1 MSHSCRERSSSS
13 STDDPSS
20 GGDDSYLRAA
30 AAAARKRRGNLPKE
44 ERRPLPHSD
53 HAEHVHSTY
62 RTTTTAPHPPTHHQ
76 TPAPASHHTQP
87 PPHYTHSQC
96 NTFSATLL
104 LDLVDLIIVSRPPN
118 SLVTASVEP
127 QRLNRTRIQSRTYN
141 ILSSTPS
148 LSDPLQSL
156 LSISPCQQL
165 VTILTRPASCQQHH
179 SLRSHTPRVLKSSRS
194 PLLSLSSLSV
204 TLTVPPALRT
214 VCNWFINARR
224 RILPE
229 IIRREGHDPE
239 KYTITRRAKKLKGVS
254 PRDRID
260 HDEYSR
266 PAQNDYARARPR
278 WESADLPD
286 HDYDFSME
294 SRVASW
300 VAEQQRV
307 SAKPHYE
314 AVCPC
319 GCGSDADHTP
329 AYNGSTT
336 TPTAPTPTTPTS
348 APNFASEVTAPAT
361 TTTTN
366 SPIYTDTTHSP
377 AYTPHDSPL
386 YPPSTPEHYVPQT
399 EYAHHPYT
407 TPAQVTPPPTPP
419 EDDADKFK
427 CLYMLVDAA
436 LSQWEKQNASPPP
449 QDALDTTR
457 TYLSL

>member
-1 MSHSCRERSSSS
+1 MLELRVVCRESQAGPPPRYTMHYFSDNSSQDEDLFITATGRERSSSS
-13 STDDPSS
+13 STDEPSS

-44 ERRPLPHSD
+44 SVKILKKWLYDHRYNAYPSD
-53 HAEHVHSTY
+53 EEKL
-62 RTTTTAPHPPTHHQ
+62 Q
-76 TPAPASHHTQP
+76 
-87 PPHYTHSQC
+87 
-96 NTFSATLL
+96 L
-104 LDLVDLIIVSRPPN
+104 SRAAN
-118 SLVTASVEP
+118 
-127 QRLNRTRIQSRTYN
+127 
-141 ILSSTPS
+141 
-148 LSDPLQSL
+148 
-156 LSISPCQQL
+156 
-165 VTILTRPASCQQHH
+165 
-179 SLRSHTPRVLKSSRS
+179 
-194 PLLSLSSLSV
+194 LSV
-204 TLTVPPALRT
+204 LQ

-229 IIRREGHDPE
+229 IIRREGNDPE

-260 HDEYSR
+260 SEEYSR
-266 PAQNDYARARPR
+266 SAQNDYARARPR

-319 GCGSDADHTP
+319 GCGSEADHSPTF
-329 AYNGSTT
+329 NTT
-336 TPTAPTPTTPTS
+336 TTAPTAPAPAPTT
-348 APNFASEVTAPAT
+348 APNFVAEVTA
-361 TTTTN
+361 TN
-366 SPIYTDTTHSP
+366 SPVYTDTHSP
-377 AYTPHDSPL
+377 TYTPNDSPL

-399 EYAHHPYT
+399 EYAHHAFNT
-407 TPAQVTPPPTPP
+407 SAQVTPPPTPP

-449 QDALDTTR
+449 QDTLDTTR

>member
-1 MSHSCRERSSSS
+1 MIIIISSSCRIHYYYYWRL
-13 STDDPSS
+13 
-20 GGDDSYLRAA
+20 YCL
-30 AAAARKRRGNLPKE
+30 
-44 ERRPLPHSD
+44 
-53 HAEHVHSTY
+53 
-62 RTTTTAPHPPTHHQ
+62 HPY
-76 TPAPASHHTQP
+76 A
-87 PPHYTHSQC
+87 
-96 NTFSATLL
+96 
-104 LDLVDLIIVSRPPN
+104 V
-118 SLVTASVEP
+118 
-127 QRLNRTRIQSRTYN
+127 
-141 ILSSTPS
+141 
-148 LSDPLQSL
+148 
-156 LSISPCQQL
+156 
-165 VTILTRPASCQQHH
+165 
-179 SLRSHTPRVLKSSRS
+179 SSRQ
-194 PLLSLSSLSV
+194 
-204 TLTVPPALRT
+204 

>member
-1 MSHSCRERSSSS
+1 MSPPRSRLRNLQEVARQRVWRRAAYGRERSSSS

-44 ERRPLPHSD
+44 SVKILKKWLYDHRYNAYPSD
-53 HAEHVHSTY
+53 EEKL
-62 RTTTTAPHPPTHHQ
+62 Q
-76 TPAPASHHTQP
+76 
-87 PPHYTHSQC
+87 
-96 NTFSATLL
+96 L
-104 LDLVDLIIVSRPPN
+104 SRAAN
-118 SLVTASVEP
+118 
-127 QRLNRTRIQSRTYN
+127 
-141 ILSSTPS
+141 
-148 LSDPLQSL
+148 
-156 LSISPCQQL
+156 
-165 VTILTRPASCQQHH
+165 
-179 SLRSHTPRVLKSSRS
+179 
-194 PLLSLSSLSV
+194 LSV
-204 TLTVPPALRT
+204 LQ

-260 HDEYSR
+260 PEEYSR

-329 AYNGSTT
+329 AYTGSTT

>member
-1 MSHSCRERSSSS
+1 MYTNNYYITSGRERSSSS
-13 STDDPSS
+13 STDEPSS
-20 GGDDSYLRAA
+20 GADDTSYLRTA

-44 ERRPLPHSD
+44 SVKILKKWLYDHRYNAYPSD
-53 HAEHVHSTY
+53 EEKL
-62 RTTTTAPHPPTHHQ
+62 Q
-76 TPAPASHHTQP
+76 
-87 PPHYTHSQC
+87 
-96 NTFSATLL
+96 L
-104 LDLVDLIIVSRPPN
+104 SRAAN
-118 SLVTASVEP
+118 
-127 QRLNRTRIQSRTYN
+127 
-141 ILSSTPS
+141 
-148 LSDPLQSL
+148 
-156 LSISPCQQL
+156 
-165 VTILTRPASCQQHH
+165 
-179 SLRSHTPRVLKSSRS
+179 
-194 PLLSLSSLSV
+194 LSV
-204 TLTVPPALRT
+204 LQ

-229 IIRREGHDPE
+229 IIRREGHDPD

-260 HDEYSR
+260 QEEYPPR
-266 PAQNDYARARPR
+266 PVQNDYARARPR
-278 WESADLPD
+278 WESSDLTD

-294 SRVASW
+294 SRVATW

-307 SAKPHYE
+307 SGKPHYE

-319 GCGSDADHTP
+319 GCGSESDHTP
-329 AYNGSTT
+329 QTFTT
-336 TPTAPTPTTPTS
+336 NTSSTAPPPPPQQTT
-348 APNFASEVTAPAT
+348 APNFVTEVTASAAAA
-361 TTTTN
+361 N
-366 SPIYTDTTHSP
+366 STIYTDAHSP
-377 AYTPHDSPL
+377 AYTPNDSPL

-399 EYAHHPYT
+399 DYNHHTYT

>member
-1 MSHSCRERSSSS
+1 MWERDGSCLCVKHSPRAYVAPGGDNNVDLQFGSVLLQLYQTRDLPSLARLVRFSRSPSGRRLHQSHTLLCADLSRERSSSS

-44 ERRPLPHSD
+44 SVKILKKWLYDHRYNAYPSD
-53 HAEHVHSTY
+53 EEKL
-62 RTTTTAPHPPTHHQ
+62 Q
-76 TPAPASHHTQP
+76 
-87 PPHYTHSQC
+87 
-96 NTFSATLL
+96 L
-104 LDLVDLIIVSRPPN
+104 SRAAN
-118 SLVTASVEP
+118 
-127 QRLNRTRIQSRTYN
+127 
-141 ILSSTPS
+141 
-148 LSDPLQSL
+148 
-156 LSISPCQQL
+156 
-165 VTILTRPASCQQHH
+165 
-179 SLRSHTPRVLKSSRS
+179 
-194 PLLSLSSLSV
+194 LSV
-204 TLTVPPALRT
+204 LQ

>member
-1 MSHSCRERSSSS
+1 MPEETRRERSSSS

-20 GGDDSYLRAA
+20 GGDEASYMRGG

-44 ERRPLPHSD
+44 SVKILKKWLYDHRYNAYPSD
-53 HAEHVHSTY
+53 EEKL
-62 RTTTTAPHPPTHHQ
+62 Q
-76 TPAPASHHTQP
+76 
-87 PPHYTHSQC
+87 
-96 NTFSATLL
+96 L
-104 LDLVDLIIVSRPPN
+104 SRAAN
-118 SLVTASVEP
+118 
-127 QRLNRTRIQSRTYN
+127 
-141 ILSSTPS
+141 
-148 LSDPLQSL
+148 
-156 LSISPCQQL
+156 
-165 VTILTRPASCQQHH
+165 
-179 SLRSHTPRVLKSSRS
+179 
-194 PLLSLSSLSV
+194 LSV
-204 TLTVPPALRT
+204 LQ

-229 IIRREGHDPE
+229 IIRREGHDPD

-254 PRDRID
+254 PRDRVD
-260 HDEYSR
+260 QEEYVR
-266 PAQNDYARARPR
+266 PPQNDYARARPR
-278 WESADLPD
+278 WESTDLTD

-307 SAKPHYE
+307 SNKPHFE

-319 GCGSDADHTP
+319 GCGSESDHTAP
-329 AYNGSTT
+329 DFSTNAAVVAAPIQT
-336 TPTAPTPTTPTS
+336 TP
-348 APNFASEVTAPAT
+348 APNYITEVTAVA
-361 TTTTN
+361 TN
-366 SPIYTDTTHSP
+366 STHYADTHSP
-377 AYTPHDSPL
+377 AYTPNDSPL

-399 EYAHHPYT
+399 DYNHHTYT

>member
-1 MSHSCRERSSSS
+1 MYANYFIAPGRERSSSS

-20 GGDDSYLRAA
+20 GGDDASYMRTA

-44 ERRPLPHSD
+44 SVKILKKWLYDHRYNAYPSD
-53 HAEHVHSTY
+53 EEKL
-62 RTTTTAPHPPTHHQ
+62 Q
-76 TPAPASHHTQP
+76 
-87 PPHYTHSQC
+87 
-96 NTFSATLL
+96 
-104 LDLVDLIIVSRPPN
+104 
-118 SLVTASVEP
+118 
-127 QRLNRTRIQSRTYN
+127 
-141 ILSSTPS
+141 LSK
-148 LSDPLQSL
+148 
-156 LSISPCQQL
+156 
-165 VTILTRPASCQQHH
+165 AAN
-179 SLRSHTPRVLKSSRS
+179 
-194 PLLSLSSLSV
+194 LSV
-204 TLTVPPALRT
+204 LQ

-229 IIRREGHDPE
+229 IIRREGHDPD

-260 HDEYSR
+260 QEEYTR

-278 WESADLPD
+278 WESSDLTD

-307 SAKPHYE
+307 SAKPNFE
-314 AVCPC
+314 AICPC
-319 GCGSDADHTP
+319 GCGSDSDHTT
-329 AYNGSTT
+329 NFVRN
-336 TPTAPTPTTPTS
+336 TAVAQAQVQTTS
-348 APNFASEVTAPAT
+348 APNFVTEVTAA
-361 TTTTN
+361 TN
-366 SPIYTDTTHSP
+366 STLYTDTNSP
-377 AYTPHDSPL
+377 AYTPNDSPM

-399 EYAHHPYT
+399 DYNHHTYS